1 MAISFVGQVSDNN
14 AGLSSVTAPA
24 HAAGDIL
31 ILFER
36 SANTTPPATPS
47 GWTSIIV
54 EPSSGGIGN
63 AYRVSYLIDTAG
75 TITSVPTAT
84 PDSMLLV
91 YSGVSGIGATA
102 LDPYDLGPNSIAFP
116 ALTLDAG
123 GQSWVVGVAA
133 INQGDTLAA
142 TGGMTG
148 RSSVVG
154 FIGADSNTSVT
165 AVAGSATWSTG
176 AYVSAVSIELLASGG
191 GGGGPTLSRIWNTV
205 STAWRDTVRIWS
217 TVSTAWRDGVRLWAA
232 PSGYTLPSVPPGGV
246 VANPAPPSAATTSIP
261 ARSSYHVVH
270 TMSAV
275 DQRDSSP
282 IDLVDVSISTDVDSV
297 VWSLRATAAGG
308 AETFNQ
314 LTSGDPPVILSVNL
328 SGIEWAFVI
337 DSVSRSRAH
346 NADQVSLTGRSVTA
360 ACGTPFQPETN
371 WTNNGATT
379 GAQLAALSNLYTGVS
394 VEWGV
399 TDWIIPDQVFSFSG
413 TPMAVVKRVAEAVGA
428 VVTSHQTLP
437 LLYVRPRYP
446 TMPNAWIAGAP
457 EVDIAFEA
465 VVTES
470 FERADQPEYTGV
482 YLSGQQAG
490 ALGFVQ
496 LDGTNGGTLHPL
508 VTDLLL
514 TEGPAIRQR
523 GESILGAS
531 GEQARVTLALP
542 VLQGVGEPGV
552 LSLGQIA
559 QVRDPSSNWR
569 GMVRAVS
576 VTARH
581 GSMSQSVTFE
591 RHTRLIEGTV
601 VTT

>member
-1 MAISFVGQVSDNN
+1 MAISFIGSAAATTGGN
-14 AGLSSVTAPA
+14 SSVDAPA
-24 HAAGDIL
+24 HTAGDLLIL
-31 ILFER
+31 IER
-36 SANTTPPATPS
+36 AGGTTVPATVS
-47 GWTSIIV
+47 GWTSIV
-54 EPSSGGIGN
+54 TDPVAGGIGR
-63 AYRVSYLIDTAG
+63 AYRVSYRVDADNSISTIVG
-75 TITSVPTAT
+75 TSGTLKIV
-84 PDSMLLV
+84 LV
-91 YSGVSGIGATA
+91 YRGATGIGASA
-102 LDPYDLGPNSIAFP
+102 VAAYDLGPNSISLPSAS
-116 ALTLDAG
+116 LNAG
-123 GQSWVVGVAA
+123 GASWVVGFVSTNQSGDITPTGLTERLDTAQAA
-133 INQGDTLAA
+133 AA
-142 TGGMTG
+142 YD
-148 RSSVVG
+148 S
-154 FIGADSNTSVT
+154 GAPVSAVSGSTS
-165 AVAGSATWSTG
+165 WIDG
-176 AYVSAVSIELLASGG
+176 AYVSAASIELLA
-191 GGGGPTLSRIWNTV
+191 GGGGPVIARVWNTV
-205 STAWRDTVRIWS
+205 STAWRDAARIWS

-470 FERADQPEYTGV
+470 FERADQPEYTGA